1 MNTFWTVVGASALF
15 ALSFFLTAAGGS
27 KKRRFF
33 AGGLGGLSLL
43 CAFNLAA
50 GLTGISV
57 GLNAICV
64 SASFLLGAPGTF
76 AVVAAEILL

>member
-1 MNTFWTVVGASALF
+1 MNTVWTVLGASALF
-15 ALSFFLTAAGGS
+15 MLSFFLTAAGGS

-50 GLTGISV
+50 GLTGICV
-57 GLNAICV
+57 GLNAI
-64 SASFLLGAPGTF
+64 SLAASFLLGVPGAF
-76 AVVAAEILL
+76 AVLTAGIIL

>member
-1 MNTFWTVVGASALF
+1 MTTFLTVVGAITLF

-50 GLTGISV
+50 GVTGIYV
-57 GLNAICV
+57 GLNAI
-64 SASFLLGAPGTF
+64 SIAASFLLGVPGAF
-76 AVVAAEILL
+76 AVVAAGILA